1 MNIGIRNPK
10 VEKEN
15 HDCSKYYQNQSFTR
29 TIQLGKIIMEGS
41 QQFLIFESMLDSENG
56 IYTYFTERRIR
67 MNPYS
72 LEKGSK
78 KLLLAASG
86 NR

>member
-1 MNIGIRNPK
+1 
-10 VEKEN
+10 
-15 HDCSKYYQNQSFTR
+15 
-29 TIQLGKIIMEGS
+29 
-41 QQFLIFESMLDSENG
+41 MLDSENG